1 MDNNQYQ
8 KGHASSRRI
17 HYLIDK
23 ETGRT
28 VPTSLPIAHAVNP
41 EARPGVKAG
50 NPLLDDLNNQ
60 LQSEG
65 SLKKMKCLYKKE
77 WTSLHTRLG
86 LVRNGNIYKVGKT
99 HLTNMVSMN
108 ITRMSSKGQ
117 IVIPSEMREDIK
129 EGEELLILKDEN
141 RIILKKVDKIS
152 EEMREDLEFAKRT
165 EEAWQQI
172 EKGESTSYS
181 KEDFLKRLKGQ

>member
-1 MDNNQYQ
+1 
-8 KGHASSRRI
+8 
-17 HYLIDK
+17 
-23 ETGRT
+23 
-28 VPTSLPIAHAVNP
+28 
-41 EARPGVKAG
+41 
-50 NPLLDDLNNQ
+50 
-60 LQSEG
+60 
-65 SLKKMKCLYKKE
+65 
-77 WTSLHTRLG
+77 
-86 LVRNGNIYKVGKT
+86 
-99 HLTNMVSMN
+99 MVSMN